1 MERVEAHPEETEEA
15 AAQEETDDR
24 GVDPAEGDPSET
36 DRHADDPSDDADDDA
51 DAGPAPPTD
60 PDGPTGANE
69 ALGDATAANV
79 AFLLR
84 EVAEAIPY
92 KRAVIYPVGWDEQG
106 RVAYTHLTFR
116 QLDRESDRLAHG
128 LESVGITRGVRTIL
142 MTPPSLDFFA
152 LTFALF
158 KTGAV
163 PVIVDPGMGLK
174 RMAACLRE
182 TKPEAFIGV
191 PRAHVLRRLY
201 PGYFKTVTKWVTLGR
216 RLFWSGYNLESL
228 RNRPWQPFPIAE
240 TAEDEIAAILFTSGS
255 TGPAKGAVYTH
266 GMFEG
271 QIGHLHRHFDF
282 GPDEIDLPTFPLFSL
297 FDPALGMT
305 AVIPDMD
312 PAKPAQ
318 ANPEKIVESIF
329 NQGVTNM
336 FASPALLKRLGEYG
350 REHDLKL
357 PTLRRVVSAGAPVSP
372 EIIDLFSGLL
382 RADAEIHTPYGA
394 TEALPVTCIGSHE
407 ILAETRKGTDM
418 GFGMCVGRPMPDLD
432 VRLIRIADEPIE
444 EWDDDLP
451 VQRQDIG
458 EIVVRGD
465 IVSRRYF
472 ERPDATA
479 LAKIRDGETIW
490 HRMGDLG
497 WQDSKERIW
506 FCGRKNHR
514 VITENGPL
522 YTIPCEAIFNQHPAV
537 LRSALVG
544 VGTAPRQKPVICIEL
559 HPQNQ
564 DINKEELKRELL
576 NYAARNPMTKEIT
589 AIKFHKGFPVDVRH
603 NAKIF
608 REQLAE
614 WAK

>member
-1 MERVEAHPEETEEA
+1 MERAEGRPEETEEE
-15 AAQEETDDR
+15 AAQEERDARDVDDR
-24 GVDPAEGDPSET
+24 NGASAEAEADAAEPSDGDAET
-36 DRHADDPSDDADDDA
+36 DAAPETAPD
-51 DAGPAPPTD
+51 APPPAND
-60 PDGPTGANE
+60 PLDDVPV
-69 ALGDATAANV
+69 ANV
-79 AFLLR
+79 AFMLR

-92 KRAVIYPVGWDEQG
+92 KRAVVYPVGWDEQG
-106 RVAYTHLTFR
+106 RVAYTHLTFQ

-142 MTPPSLDFFA
+142 MTPPSLDFFV

-163 PVIVDPGMGLK
+163 PVIVDPGMGVK

-182 TKPEAFIGV
+182 SKPEAFIGT
-191 PRAHVLRRLY
+191 PKAHVLRRLY
-201 PGYFKTVTKWVTLGR
+201 PAYFKTVTKWVTLGR
-216 RLFWSGYNLESL
+216 RLFWSGYSLESL
-228 RNRPWQPFPIAE
+228 RRRPWQPFPIAE
-240 TAEDEIAAILFTSGS
+240 TAWDEIAAILFTTGS

-271 QIGHLHRHFDF
+271 QVGQLQRHFDF

-312 PAKPAQ
+312 PTKPAQ
-318 ANPEKIVESIF
+318 ADPEKIIEAIY

-350 REHDLKL
+350 RERDIRL

-372 EIIDLFSGLL
+372 DILDLFSGLL
-382 RADAEIHTPYGA
+382 EGDAEIHTPYGA
-394 TEALPVTCIGSHE
+394 TEALPVACIGSRE

-418 GFGMCVGRPMPDLD
+418 GFGMCVGRPMADLD
-432 VRLIRIADEPIE
+432 VRLIRITDEPIE
-444 EWDDDLP
+444 SWDDDLT
-451 VQRQDIG
+451 VQSQDIG

-465 IVSRRYF
+465 VVSQRYF
-472 ERPDATA
+472 ERPDATS
-479 LAKIRDGETIW
+479 LAKIRDGETVW

-497 WQDSKERIW
+497 WQDSKGRIW
-506 FCGRKNHR
+506 FCGRKTHR
-514 VITENGPL
+514 VLTENGPL

-544 VGTAPRQKPVICIEL
+544 VGVPPKQKPVICIEL

-564 DINKEELKRELL
+564 GINKEELKRELL

-589 AIKFHKGFPVDVRH
+589 TIKFHKGFPVDVRH

-608 REQLAE
+608 REELAE

>member
-1 MERVEAHPEETEEA
+1 MERVEGHPEQPEEE
-15 AAQEETDDR
+15 AAQEERDD
-24 GVDPAEGDPSET
+24 GAAAPPSGPHPQAAAEAADPSGPPE
-36 DRHADDPSDDADDDA
+36 APEDA
-51 DAGPAPPTD
+51 APDESPLDEVTV
-60 PDGPTGANE
+60 
-69 ALGDATAANV
+69 ANV

-84 EVAEAIPY
+84 EVVEDQPY
-92 KRAVIYPVGWDEQG
+92 KRAVVYPVGWDEQG
-106 RVAYTHLTFR
+106 RVAYTHLTFQ

-128 LESVGITRGVRTIL
+128 LESAGITRGVRTIL
-142 MTPPSLDFFA
+142 MVPPSLDFFV

-163 PVIVDPGMGLK
+163 PVIVDPGMGVK

-182 TKPEAFIGV
+182 TKPEAFIGI
-191 PRAHVLRRLY
+191 PKAHLLRRLY
-201 PGYFKTVTKWVTLGR
+201 PGYFKTVTKWVTAGR
-216 RLFWSGYNLESL
+216 RLLWSGYSLESL
-228 RNRPWQPFPIAE
+228 RRRPWQPFPIAE
-240 TAEDEIAAILFTSGS
+240 TADDEIAAILFTSGS

-266 GMFEG
+266 GMFEA
-271 QIGHLHRHFDF
+271 QVAHLKRHFDF

-305 AVIPDMD
+305 AIIPDMD
-312 PAKPAQ
+312 PTKPAQ
-318 ANPEKIVESIF
+318 VAPEKIVEAIF

-336 FASPALLKRLGEYG
+336 FASPALLKRVGEYG
-350 REHDLKL
+350 REKELRL

-372 EIIDLFSGLL
+372 DTVALFSALL
-382 RADAEIHTPYGA
+382 EEEAEIHTPYGA
-394 TEALPVTCIGSHE
+394 TEALPVACISSHE
-407 ILAETRKGTDM
+407 ILSETRKGTDM
-418 GFGMCVGRPMPDLD
+418 GFGMCVGRPMAGLD
-432 VRLIRIADEPIE
+432 VRLITITDEPIE
-444 EWDDDLP
+444 VWDDEMEVESP
-451 VQRQDIG
+451 DIG
-458 EIVVRGD
+458 EIVVKGD

-479 LAKIRDGETIW
+479 QAKIRDGEEIW

-497 WQDSKERIW
+497 WQDSKGRIW
-506 FCGRKNHR
+506 FCGRKSHR

-544 VGTAPRQKPVICIEL
+544 VGVPPRQKPVICIEL
-559 HPQNQ
+559 HPQNVN
-564 DINKEELKRELL
+564 INKEELKRELL

-589 AIKFHKGFPVDVRH
+589 TIKFHKGFPVDVRH

-608 REQLAE
+608 REELAE